1 SLSNGGHT
9 APWWQYDYLAYYI
22 QHNRRLYDDLVGPA
36 VIIICVFF
44 IVSLKGLY
52 FMPVDGET
60 WQMIYDLV
68 VRITDSYDAC
78 RQTKQDVIKK
88 RSSLSRNFQAKPDIK
103 GLYFINNGLGAKVV
117 QIFYQVKVEFLFWVN
132 LGELNRAKFALHQ
145 DAIKYSSLSVTSRIK
160 LIVLT
165 KWLDHFVFW
174 STVALSKFSNFG
186 KVSPIDKTLPKRC
199 KTAT

>member
-1 SLSNGGHT
+1 
-9 APWWQYDYLAYYI
+9 
-22 QHNRRLYDDLVGPA
+22 
-36 VIIICVFF
+36 
-44 IVSLKGLY
+44 
-52 FMPVDGET
+52 VDGET

-88 RSSLSRNFQAKPDIK
+88 RSSLSRTVQAKPDI
-103 GLYFINNGLGAKVV
+103 NGLGTKVV
-117 QIFYQVKVEFLFWVN
+117 QIIYQVKVEFLFWIN

-145 DAIKYSSLSVTSRIK
+145 DAIKYSSLSVKSRIK

-174 STVALSKFSNFG
+174 STIALSKFSNFG
-186 KVSPIDKTLPKRC
+186 KVSPIDKTL
-199 KTAT
+199 